1 MYYNDESN
9 DRAALVMFIILQTI
23 MVFIVYGF
31 IYASFIAVKMAIEK
45 NGLTFMTYL
54 PEVITLIGY
63 SVVIYKTLN
72 MFKEEK
78 RLRAVGWLMG
88 WGSVIIVF
96 LYAHLAQ
103 LVN

>member
-1 MYYNDESN
+1 M
-9 DRAALVMFIILQTI
+9 
-23 MVFIVYGF
+23 
-31 IYASFIAVKMAIEK
+31 
-45 NGLTFMTYL
+45 
-54 PEVITLIGY
+54 TLIGY
-63 SVVIYKTLN
+63 SVVMYKTLN

-78 RLRAVGWLMG
+78 RLRAIGWLMG

>member
-1 MYYNDESN
+1 MYYSDESN
-9 DRAALVMFIILQTI
+9 DRAALVMFTILQVL
-23 MVFIVYGF
+23 MVFVVYGF

-45 NGLTFMTYL
+45 SGLTFMTYL
-54 PEVITLIGY
+54 PEVITLIVY
-63 SVVIYKTLN
+63 SIVMYKTRN

-88 WGSVIIVF
+88 WGSIIIVF
-96 LYAHLAQ
+96 LYAHLLQ